1 MGGTRHH
8 AALEE
13 EVSVHAEIR
22 RISVPELTA
31 YKGQKKIVA
40 LTAYSAPIARLLDEH
55 LDMILVGDSTAMVG
69 YGMPDTLSITPE
81 MMTAHAKAVINA
93 TQRVCVVVDM
103 PFGSFQES
111 PERAFRSAAAM
122 MAGSGVQAVKIEGAA
137 TLAPTTRF
145 MVERGI
151 PVLAHV
157 GLMPQYV
164 NVMGGFKAQ
173 GFSEEV
179 AQRIIDDAIAHQEAG
194 AFAVVLEGITE
205 ALGRR
210 ITETLRIPTIGIGAS
225 PACDGQILVTED
237 ILGLSG
243 PRIPKFAKQFADIGA
258 AISTAVGQYAHDVR
272 EGRFP
277 AMEHCFGV
285 KKK

>member
-1 MGGTRHH
+1 M
-8 AALEE
+8 
-13 EVSVHAEIR
+13 SVHAETR

-31 YKGQKKIVA
+31 YKGQKKIAA
-40 LTAYSAPIARLLDEH
+40 LTAYSAPIARLLDPH

-69 YGMPDTLSITPE
+69 YGMPDTLAITPA
-81 MMTAHAKAVINA
+81 MMTAHAKAVVDS
-93 TQRVCVVVDM
+93 TRRVCVVVDM
-103 PFGSFQES
+103 PFGSYQES
-111 PERAFRSAAAM
+111 PERAFRQATGM
-122 MAGSGVQAVKIEGAA
+122 MAGSGVQAVKIEGTA

-157 GLMPQYV
+157 GLMPQYM

-173 GFSEEV
+173 GFNEEV
-179 AQRIIDDAIAHQEAG
+179 AERIVQDAIAHQDAG

-210 ITETLRIPTIGIGAS
+210 ITETLSIPTIGIGAS

-243 PRIPKFAKQFADIGA
+243 PRIPKFAKQYADIGA
-258 AISTAVGQYAHDVR
+258 AISNAVAQYASEVR
-272 EGRFP
+272 EGSFP
-277 AMEHCFGV
+277 GLEHCFGV
-285 KKK
+285 KKG